1 MSDSGEQ
8 ERSDEE
14 PFEESRVVSTG
25 NDDPTKAE
33 NSFPRARKIPSRQIQ
48 LLSESLA
55 TDGGLIAIADVS
67 EAMRD
72 AGLELGYR
80 VVGGIAVMLHVLRT
94 GVDIPIRST
103 GDADYGVPPR
113 VLTEGHLVK
122 EIEKRGY
129 TKTEGIA
136 GSVESMMCGQP
147 LLTSLSPRTRHARGP
162 RGRSVK

>member
-25 NDDPTKAE
+25 NGDPTKAE

-80 VVGGIAVMLHVLRT
+80 VR
-94 GVDIPIRST
+94 
-103 GDADYGVPPR
+103 VP
-113 VLTEGHLVK
+113 HH
-122 EIEKRGY
+122 
-129 TKTEGIA
+129 A
-136 GSVESMMCGQP
+136 W
-147 LLTSLSPRTRHARGP
+147 PRTRP
-162 RGRSVK
+162 QKRSNLHQWPGIH